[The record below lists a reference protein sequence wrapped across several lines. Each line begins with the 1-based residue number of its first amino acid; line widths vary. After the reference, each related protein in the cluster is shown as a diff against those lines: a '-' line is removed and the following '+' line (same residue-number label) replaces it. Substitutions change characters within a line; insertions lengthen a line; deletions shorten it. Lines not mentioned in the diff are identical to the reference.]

1 MLNHPTLVKLAAL
14 KLTGMVKAL
23 REQNETPQSGSLSFE
38 ERLGLMADREMS
50 ERESRKL
57 GIRMRHAKLREQACF
72 EDIDYQQARGL
83 DRGQILSLASC
94 QWIKDRQNLLIAG
107 PTGAGKTYLAC
118 ALAHKACMEG
128 YTVRYFRLPR
138 LLGEL
143 ETAKGDGR
151 YGRLMK
157 AFAKIDVIALDDLGL
172 VPVTATNRRD
182 LLELVEDR
190 HGTRSTIIA
199 SQLPVNKWHNA
210 IGDPTIADAILD
222 RLVHNAH
229 KIVLK
234 GDSMRKAG
242 SKLTKSA
249 G

>member
-1 MLNHPTLVKLAAL
+1 MLNHPSLEKLAAL

-23 REQNETPQSGSLSFE
+23 REQMETPQSGSMSFE
-38 ERLGLMADREMS
+38 ERLGLMADREMT
-50 ERESRKL
+50 ERESRRL
-57 GIRMRHAKLREQACF
+57 AMRMKHARLREQACF
-72 EDIDYQQARGL
+72 EDIDYQPARGL
-83 DRGQILSLASC
+83 DRRQMLGLASC
-94 QWIKDRQNLLIAG
+94 QWIKERNNLLISG
-107 PTGAGKTYLAC
+107 PTGAGKTYIAC

-128 YTVRYFRLPR
+128 FSVRYFRLPR
-138 LLGEL
+138 LLGEM
-143 ETAKGDGR
+143 ETAKSDGR

-157 AFAKIDVIALDDLGL
+157 VFARIDVIVLDDLGL

-190 HGTRSTIIA
+190 HGTRSTIVA
-199 SQLPVNKWHNA
+199 SQLPVSKWHDA

-222 RLVHNAH
+222 RLVHNAY
-229 KIVLK
+229 KIILK
-234 GDSMRKAG
+234 GDSMRKTG